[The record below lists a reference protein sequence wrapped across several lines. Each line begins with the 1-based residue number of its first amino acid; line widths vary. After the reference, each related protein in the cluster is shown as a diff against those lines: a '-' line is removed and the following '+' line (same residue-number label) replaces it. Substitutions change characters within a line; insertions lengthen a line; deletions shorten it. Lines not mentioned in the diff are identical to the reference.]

1 VLQCQEIFKLF
12 KSLNSQDFLGLD
24 VIMTEELHLKN
35 IAVVGAGNLGSLVI
49 QSLITTKRFNIT
61 IISRS
66 GSSSKFPTD
75 PSVTIKQGDYGS
87 SSFLSSAF
95 AGQEAVIL
103 TLHHSAIPDLEITL
117 IEAAAAAGV
126 KWILPAEYGNDN
138 ANEDLIKF
146 IPFNG
151 KKTGPRIRIE
161 ELAKKHE
168 GLKWIG
174 VITNPW
180 FGMVSSQQQ
189 KLCSSLLILYR
200 V

>member
-1 VLQCQEIFKLF
+1 MAEG
-12 KSLNSQDFLGLD
+12 SY
-24 VIMTEELHLKN
+24 LKN

-49 QSLITTKRFNIT
+49 QSLIATKRFNIT

-87 SSFLSSAF
+87 PLFLSSAF
-95 AGQEAVIL
+95 VGQDAVIL

-117 IEAAAAAGV
+117 IEAAAAASV
-126 KWILPAEYGNDN
+126 KWILPVEYGNDN
-138 ANEDLIKF
+138 ANEDLIKL

-161 ELAKKHE
+161 ELAKKYE
-168 GLKWIG
+168 GLKWIS

-180 FGMVSSQQQ
+180 FDMVNSQQQ
-189 KLCSSLLILYR
+189 RL
-200 V
+200 

>member
-1 VLQCQEIFKLF
+1 MLQCQEVFELF
-12 KSLNSQDFLGLD
+12 KSSNSHDFLGLD
-24 VIMTEELHLKN
+24 IIMTEEPHLKN

-49 QSLITTKRFNIT
+49 QSLIAVKRFNIT

-66 GSSSKFPTD
+66 GSSSKFPAD
-75 PSVTIKQGDYGS
+75 PSVTIKQGNYGS
-87 SSFLSSAF
+87 PSFLSSAF
-95 AGQEAVIL
+95 AGQEAVIF

-126 KWILPAEYGNDN
+126 KWILPVEFGNDN
-138 ANEDLIKF
+138 ANEGLIKL

-151 KKTGPRIRIE
+151 KKTGPRRRIE

-174 VITNPW
+174 IITNPW
-180 FGMVSSQQQ
+180 FEMVSSQQQ
-189 KLCSSLLILYR
+189 RVCSNLLILYR